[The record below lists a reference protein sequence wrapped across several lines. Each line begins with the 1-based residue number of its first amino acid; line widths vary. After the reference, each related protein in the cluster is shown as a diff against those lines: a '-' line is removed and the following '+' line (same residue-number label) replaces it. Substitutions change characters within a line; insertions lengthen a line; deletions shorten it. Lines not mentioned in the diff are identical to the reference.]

1 MQNIRFLTASNFL
14 LSRATKVPS
23 DGNKLPD
30 TPFTSGESGAQVV
43 SHHAFDPRLIQ
54 SFTQQRLAKWFTTLS
69 PKDKAK
75 IIKDVSQ
82 LVLSRRTR
90 MCNFLEYKDTKVV
103 YRRYA
108 SLFFIAGCSSTD
120 NELITLEIVHRY
132 VEQMDKYYG
141 NVCELDII
149 FNFQKA
155 YFILD
160 ELLLAGEMQE
170 SSKKNVLRCIS
181 QQDSLEDMETILS
194 EASWQFKR
202 CSNTPIRYHSTDQHR
217 NSGRRL
223 GGPIM
228 KYLPLPEFED
238 VTNAL
243 NFDTADSHII
253 GGCDLYTTKTAGAD
267 KNLYK
272 VIEEGLEAQHQ
283 TQVAISKTLPETHE
297 GSSSR
302 RIDLSRS
309 SPFGPLS
316 QHTARRTFAYLIATL
331 NASHPDYDFSHLL
344 RPSDFRREKSL
355 RHVMNTLDTTLYSL
369 RPRPTS
375 NASLGIPTYWTSI
388 AASAPAVVASNGE
401 SWNPRKWR
409 LIDKEMSLKDC
420 SIYAYVPD
428 EDPYDGDEGAIW
440 SFNYFFFNKAKK
452 RVCYLYLK
460 SLSIIS
466 HSAALKT
473 PVKEKRNVD
482 IGWGGSEPGSSKRA
496 KYWLGDRDDV
506 SGVWHDDDDEE
517 DYDDDYV
524 DVSWNKEH
532 HQKETVQRHARSSL
546 LPRSRVTVT
555 ISPSLS
561 ASSGPSRKSRS
572 RSKSIVRDMNE
583 DIAESIDV

>member
-1 MQNIRFLTASNFL
+1 MCEELEAVIYLIL
-14 LSRATKVPS
+14 LSRQGKV
-23 DGNKLPD
+23 
-30 TPFTSGESGAQVV
+30 
-43 SHHAFDPRLIQ
+43 
-54 SFTQQRLAKWFTTLS
+54 RLAKWFTTLS

-181 QQDSLEDMETILS
+181 QQDSLEDMECSGQLS
-194 EASWQFKR
+194 LYRQI
-202 CSNTPIRYHSTDQHR
+202 TPFNHP
-217 NSGRRL
+217 GCRRL
-223 GGPIM
+223 ALPSRLARRLSSGQLENS
-228 KYLPLPEFED
+228 KYLPLRDFED

-253 GGCDLYTTKTAGAD
+253 GGCDLYTTKAAGAD
-267 KNLYK
+267 KKLYK
-272 VIEEGLEAQHQ
+272 AIEQGLEDQHLSRI
-283 TQVAISKTLPETHE
+283 AISESLPEPRA
-297 GSSSR
+297 GSFDQT
-302 RIDLSRS
+302 IDLSRS

-375 NASLGIPTYWTSI
+375 NASLGIPTYWTTI
-388 AASAPAVVASNGE
+388 AASAPAVIASNGE

-420 SIYAYVPD
+420 SIYAYVPE

-440 SFNYFFFNKAKK
+440 SFNYFFFNKVKK

-466 HSAALKT
+466 HSDALKT
-473 PVKEKRNVD
+473 PVKEKRRAD

-496 KYWLGDRDDV
+496 RYWLGDREDV
-506 SGVWHDDDDEE
+506 SGVWHDDDD
-517 DYDDDYV
+517 DDDDDDDYV
-524 DVSWNKEH
+524 VNAWDRVASYGRKDMFDEGD
-532 HQKETVQRHARSSL
+532 EPSRIT
-546 LPRSRVTVT
+546 RSRATET

-561 ASSGPSRKSRS
+561 ASSGPSRRSRS
-572 RSKSIVRDMNE
+572 RSKSTVRDMND

>member
-1 MQNIRFLTASNFL
+1 MAINYLIL
-14 LSRATKVPS
+14 LSRQGKV
-23 DGNKLPD
+23 
-30 TPFTSGESGAQVV
+30 
-43 SHHAFDPRLIQ
+43 
-54 SFTQQRLAKWFTTLS
+54 RLAKWFTTLS

-181 QQDSLEDMETILS
+181 QQDSLEDME
-194 EASWQFKR
+194 
-202 CSNTPIRYHSTDQHR
+202 
-217 NSGRRL
+217 
-223 GGPIM
+223 
-228 KYLPLPEFED
+228 YLPIPEFED

-267 KNLYK
+267 KSLYK
-272 VIEEGLEAQHQ
+272 VIEDGLEAQHQ
-283 TQVAISKTLPETHE
+283 TQVAISKTLPETHA
-297 GSSSR
+297 GPPNQ

-440 SFNYFFFNKAKK
+440 SFNYFFFNKARK

-466 HSAALKT
+466 HSATLKT
-473 PVKEKRNVD
+473 PIKEKRNAD

-506 SGVWHDDDDEE
+506 CGVWHDDDDDE
-517 DYDDDYV
+517 DYDEDYV
-524 DVSWNKEH
+524 SSTWNHERLHAPKEIPKRPR
-532 HQKETVQRHARSSL
+532 QSSSL
-546 LPRSRVTVT
+546 ARRYRATETL
-555 ISPSLS
+555 SPSLS

-572 RSKSIVRDMNE
+572 RSKSTVRDMNE